1 MLQALVTARLRAVSD
16 PESQRHLAW
25 LADVIAALGL
35 LNRRL
40 DDDQSADFAAY
51 LTEAVGFWK
60 RVCAGRKITFSLEV
74 AEAPVP
80 PAVAATLALIVHEL
94 IGGAVAHAPESR
106 AGQVKV
112 AARRS
117 GGLIELVVQDDG
129 APLDQRNCQEIAAM
143 VRGLAE
149 HLGGGFEIVQ
159 TAAGVE
165 ALVRAPVLLS
175 PAPPS
180 RH

>member
-1 MLQALVTARLRAVSD
+1 MTARLRAVAD
-16 PESQRHLAW
+16 PESRRHLAW

-40 DDDQSADFAAY
+40 DDDEPADFAAY
-51 LTEAVGFWK
+51 LVEAVGFWK
-60 RVCAGRKITFSLEV
+60 RVCAGRRITFNLEV

-94 IGGAVAHAPESR
+94 IGGAVAHSSESR

-117 GGLIELVVQDDG
+117 GGLIELLVQDDG
-129 APLDQRNCQEIAAM
+129 APLDQRHCQETVTM

-149 HLGGGFEIVQ
+149 HLGGSFEVTQ
-159 TAAGVE
+159 AAAGVE
-165 ALVRAPVLLS
+165 ALVRAPVLLLTT
-175 PAPPS
+175 PPI